1 MDVTSTGPGNLT
13 RISTAVTVS
22 GEQTVTIDVRRTVE
36 DVRFTLADIEWVD
49 NNGTYGVQEVIT
61 VSPESTATAASGVTV
76 SGSGLQ
82 TTTPNTTGSAFVTI
96 AGPVTRITVTLGVGT
111 VGKATR
117 DVLIQNMT
125 FRLDLR
131 SAA

>member
-13 RISTAVTVS
+13 RTSTAVTVS

-125 FRLDLR
+125 FRLDMR